1 MKWRSQRGWV
11 LSGSLPHIGGYRRS
25 AAFTLIEIL
34 MAIMIFA
41 LVVAAIYATWT
52 IILKSSKIGLAAAAQ
67 VQRERIAVHTIE
79 QALTSAR
86 SFQVDLQRYGF
97 VVENGD
103 SAMISFVAK
112 LPESFPRSGKFG
124 PYDVRRVTFAIEA
137 GENYSER
144 NLVMRQNP
152 ILMELDEDEE
162 ANPLV
167 LAKGIREMLFE
178 FWDGRMGDWSDSW
191 AQSNTLPKLV
201 KVTLTFAAN
210 PNSPTYSQNKES
222 VTRIVSLPATTV
234 PQNWQSPI
242 MGRPP
247 PPGAPPGGQPGVVP
261 NPPGGGQ
268 KGISSPGFSK
278 PL

>member
-1 MKWRSQRGWV
+1 MKLLWQ
-11 LSGSLPHIGGYRRS
+11 RRS

-34 MAIMIFA
+34 MAITIFA

-79 QALTSAR
+79 QALSSAR

-103 SAMISFVAK
+103 SAMISFVAQ
-112 LPESFPRSGKFG
+112 LPKSFPRSGKFG
-124 PYDVRRVTFAIEA
+124 DFDVRRVTFAIEA

-162 ANPLV
+162 SHPLV

-201 KVTLTFAAN
+201 KVTLTFAG
-210 PNSPTYSQNKES
+210 PNQSSYSPERES
-222 VTRIVSLPATTV
+222 VTRIVALPATTV

-247 PPGAPPGGQPGVVP
+247 PGGQPGVVP
-261 NPPGGGQ
+261 QPGQPGQPGGF
-268 KGISSPGFSK
+268 SAPGKVK